1 MRALV
6 SPQRHL
12 SATPRRLAV
21 IARHLA
27 AIARGLSAIARGL
40 SAIARGLSA
49 IARGLS
55 AIARGLSAIARRP
68 AAIARC
74 LAAIARRLAVIARR
88 LAVIARRLA
97 VIARR
102 LVAVAGK
109 RREFLPVR
117 CRFSYHLEPLPEP
130 QSVGEGVAAT
140 KAWARPAAHDYAR
153 PIGVWK
159 GTPSYVPWLEN
170 DRISDDSSG
179 GGSRLRPLE
188 RANLG
193 EKESA
198 AASLTCGG
206 VWKPNHTRDQ
216 AEN

>member
-40 SAIARGLSA
+40 SAIAR
-49 IARGLS
+49 
-55 AIARGLSAIARRP
+55 RP

-74 LAAIARRLAVIARR
+74 LAA
-88 LAVIARRLA
+88 IARRLA